1 MSIKTSTKVKI
12 SPLSSE
18 ANTVFNGKAS
28 PITITPTESG
38 NTTFDITLT
47 RDDQKIATN
56 FSRPVLSD
64 ALLRVEI
71 PVNSG
76 VEVGQEIP
84 VNFMIQRADGTL
96 VDNWDTSI
104 KIGIKGG
111 DATLSQETLT
121 FR

>member
-1 MSIKTSTKVKI
+1 MNIKTSTKVKI

-47 RDDQKIATN
+47 RDDQKISTN

-64 ALLRVEI
+64 ALLNVDI
-71 PVNSG
+71 PDNS
-76 VEVGQEIP
+76 VREVGQEIP
-84 VNFMIQRADGTL
+84 VNFSIQRSDGTL

>member
-1 MSIKTSTKVKI
+1 MSIKTSTKIKV

-64 ALLRVEI
+64 ALLKVEI

>member
-1 MSIKTSTKVKI
+1 MNIKTSTKIKV

-18 ANTVFNGKAS
+18 ANTVFNGKTS

-64 ALLRVEI
+64 ALLKVEI
-71 PVNSG
+71 PVNRG

>member
-1 MSIKTSTKVKI
+1 MNIKTSTKVKI

-47 RDDQKIATN
+47 RDDHKIATN